1 MLSASLVSEVH
12 RYERSWW
19 PLFELLWLLVAVS
32 AIKVRVILMML
43 TSLLK
48 LLLLS
53 LSKVR
58 VFVGDT
64 VGAEVGI
71 ATGGG
76 AGRVDN
82 ADGV

>member
-1 MLSASLVSEVH
+1 M
-12 RYERSWW
+12 
-19 PLFELLWLLVAVS
+19 
-32 AIKVRVILMML
+32 LMMMG
-43 TSLLK
+43 SL

-53 LSKVR
+53 LSRVR
-58 VFVGDT
+58 MFAGDS

-71 ATGGG
+71 AVGGA